1 MFVRVKGTEPYRYL
15 QIVENRREGKQ
26 TRQRVLGTLGR
37 VDQLTTTGSTD
48 ALLRSLA
55 CFGRQVNLVE
65 GYGKGL
71 LEARAV
77 RQIGP
82 DLAFQRLWQ
91 TTGIGQALK
100 DLLQS
105 RRFEFPVERAI
116 YLTVLHRLFE
126 SGSDWGCERRK
137 RDLRIAGTEEMKLH
151 LFE

>member
-15 QIVENRREGKQ
+15 QIVENHREGKQ
-26 TRQRVLGTLGR
+26 TRQRVLCTLGR
-37 VDQLTTTGSTD
+37 IDQLTAAGSTD

-55 CFGRQVNLVE
+55 RFGRQVNLVE
-65 GYGKGL
+65 GYGKGH

-82 DLAFQRLWQ
+82 DLAFGRLWQ
-91 TTGIGQALK
+91 TTGIGQVLK

-126 SGSDWGCERRK
+126 DRK
-137 RDLRIAGTEEMKLH
+137 SVV
-151 LFE
+151 